1 MTRAY
6 SRNAEASIIEG
17 EAALARGDFRT
28 AEDHFLSVARLP
40 TANPALFHLAHL
52 AISHGSLDFAE
63 ALLRRGLEEDSTDA
77 AMWNNL
83 GVVLVRSGRTNA
95 AADAFASA
103 AGLMP
108 AYRDAADNLEHITNG
123 GAGGW
128 KVTRTRL
135 KGQPQSTSLADAA

>member
-1 MTRAY
+1 
-6 SRNAEASIIEG
+6 
-17 EAALARGDFRT
+17 
-28 AEDHFLSVARLP
+28 
-40 TANPALFHLAHL
+40 
-52 AISHGSLDFAE
+52 
-63 ALLRRGLEEDSTDA
+63 
-77 AMWNNL
+77 MWNNL